1 MSAPHDVVTVGKM
14 LTTAGQP
21 TSQIKIESPYRDSWR
36 YLAVYPLLLG
46 YYRLMG
52 RMPRLGRALLW
63 QNPRERNVL
72 RFPATATALLAIYT
86 YPGVLGTL
94 IETKGNFWST
104 FWGAVHQNS
113 QNARDVRHRT
123 LIGADL
129 LNFGVGTGAR
139 DIVDLAAGS
148 ALAIWL
154 MLREH
159 PDFSGR
165 IVLVDQDIHS
175 VVNTYE
181 AALKAGLYGKVR
193 IEPALILDQP
203 KIIERTRQRIEKA
216 LQVLKKNFGLNLTA
230 DELVNPV
237 AVSPGTLFSRLSDGK
252 IYPIIGN
259 ARDFARFLEP
269 HAFFDMAITLGFLDY
284 LTPEEIRD
292 NLSQVRGVVRPQS
305 GKLIAAHMD
314 HHQEFRWVLNVP
326 WYGATK
332 SRWVLKPKSAQEFV
346 NIVESSGYSVRRVL
360 RTAGGVYN
368 LVLAIS

>member
-1 MSAPHDVVTVGKM
+1 MSAPQDVVTVGKM

-21 TSQIKIESPYRDSWR
+21 TSQIEIELPYRDSLR
-36 YLAVYPLLLG
+36 YRAVYPLLLG

-52 RMPRLGRALLW
+52 LFPGVGRFLLW

-86 YPGVLGTL
+86 YPGIFGTL
-94 IETKGNFWST
+94 RETRGNLWST
-104 FWGAVHQNS
+104 LWGAVHQNS

-129 LNFGVGTGAR
+129 LNAGVLEGASNL
-139 DIVDLAAGS
+139 VDLAAGS

-154 MLREH
+154 MLKEH
-159 PDFSGR
+159 PEFSGR

-181 AALKAGLYGKVR
+181 AALKAGLYGKIK

-216 LQVLKKNFGLNLTA
+216 LSVLKKNFGLDLTA

-237 AVSPGTLFSRLSDGK
+237 AVSPGSLFTRLKDGK
-252 IYPIIGN
+252 VYPIIGN
-259 ARDFARFLEP
+259 ARDFARFLNKG
-269 HAFFDMAITLGFLDY
+269 AFFDLAITLGFLDY
-284 LTPEEIRD
+284 LTPSEITD
-292 NLSQVRGVVRPQS
+292 NLVQVREVINPTG

-314 HHQEFRWVLNVP
+314 NHPEFRWVLNVP

-332 SRWVLKPKSAQEFV
+332 ARWVLKPKSAQEFV
-346 NIVESSGYSVRRVL
+346 SIVETSGYFVKRVL

-368 LVLAIS
+368 LILATR